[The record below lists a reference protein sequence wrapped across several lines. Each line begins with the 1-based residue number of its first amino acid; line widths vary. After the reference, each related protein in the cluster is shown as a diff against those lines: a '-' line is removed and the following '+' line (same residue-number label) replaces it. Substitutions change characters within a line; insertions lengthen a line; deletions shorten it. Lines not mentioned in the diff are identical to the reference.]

1 MLTARSRA
9 SDVRII
15 AYFDRKEKT
24 LSTQNKKTS
33 KWTILLG
40 LYMLIILMS
49 LLTVASY
56 TWFSLSRTPRVS
68 DMNMYIN
75 SQSGMELSADP
86 LAEEWKLQL
95 DFRELVDVTTP
106 LRPVTWSDKEQQ
118 FYAAVYGI
126 DGRLTDIPSW
136 QPLTDE
142 RNANKDNLDGYY
154 IKATF
159 FARSGVAVAVS
170 LSPAV
175 EVDEGINGSG
185 TYVIGTPL
193 WDSQQIL
200 HSNGG
205 QSAENAVRIGIRI
218 TPVDL
223 TGEPK
228 DGTSEFFIYEPNMD
242 SHIDGTTEYIA
253 TPSIDGTEH
262 LIAEDH
268 LIRQSASTWTE
279 ARPVQRNVV
288 IKELGEFVENPELF
302 RLNAGDMVKIDLYIW
317 LEGQDVDCTNEIK
330 EAQILASIQFA
341 GDAGIESGMK
351 PIE

>member
-1 MLTARSRA
+1 MSARNKTKNSKLT
-9 SDVRII
+9 
-15 AYFDRKEKT
+15 
-24 LSTQNKKTS
+24 L
-33 KWTILLG
+33 ILLF
-40 LYMLIILMS
+40 YVLIILMS

-75 SQSGMELSADP
+75 AQTGMELSADP

-95 DFRELVDVTTP
+95 DFRDLVDVTAP
-106 LRPVTWSDKEQQ
+106 LRPLTWSDKEQQ

-154 IKATF
+154 IKVTF
-159 FARSGVAVAVS
+159 FARTDVTMDVS

-193 WDSQQIL
+193 WDSQRVI
-200 HSNGG
+200 HNNGG
-205 QSAENAVRIGIRI
+205 QGAENAIRIGLRI
-218 TPVDL
+218 TPVDE
-223 TGEPK
+223 TGEPR
-228 DGTSEFFIYEPNMD
+228 DGTSEFFIYEPNTD
-242 SHIDGTTEYIA
+242 SHIDETTDYIA
-253 TPSIDGTEH
+253 TPSIDGTEN
-262 LIAEDH
+262 LIDEDH
-268 LIRQSASTWTE
+268 LILQTASVWSE
-279 ARPVQRNVV
+279 AYPVQRNVV
-288 IKELGEFVENPELF
+288 IKELGEFEEDMPPLF
-302 RLNAGDMVKIDLYIW
+302 SMEAGDMVMIDLYIW
-317 LEGQDVDCTNEIK
+317 LEGQDVDCTNEIN

-341 GDAGIESGMK
+341 GDAGSQSGMK

>member
-1 MLTARSRA
+1 M
-9 SDVRII
+9 
-15 AYFDRKEKT
+15 
-24 LSTQNKKTS
+24 STRNKKTPS
-33 KWTILLG
+33 KLTILIFFYVL
-40 LYMLIILMS
+40 LILMS

-95 DFRELVDVTTP
+95 DFRDLVDVTTK
-106 LRPVTWSDKEQQ
+106 LRPITWSDKEQR

-159 FARSGVAVAVS
+159 FARSGVALGVS

-193 WDSQQIL
+193 WDPRQIF
-200 HSNGG
+200 HNNGG
-205 QSAENAVRIGIRI
+205 QGAENAVRIGIRI
-218 TPVDL
+218 TPVDP

-228 DGTSEFFIYEPNMD
+228 DGTSEFFIYEPNTD

-268 LIRQSASTWTE
+268 LIRQTSSTWSE
-279 ARPVQRNVV
+279 AYPVQRDVV
-288 IKELGEFVENPELF
+288 IKELGEFDKDPELF
-302 RLNAGDMVKIDLYIW
+302 TLNAGDMVKIDLYIW
-317 LEGQDVDCTNEIK
+317 LEGQDVDCTNEIN

-341 GDAGIESGMK
+341 GNAGIESGMK